1 MMRILAEHWMTKIK
15 LLKKMGAGVKRV
27 KPKARQKGDKY
38 RPVVMILKTKRGL
51 PTKIMV
57 SGQEYAL
64 IHKDHYKG

>member
-1 MMRILAEHWMTKIK
+1 M
-15 LLKKMGAGVKRV
+15 
-27 KPKARQKGDKY
+27 KPRKKGDKY
-38 RPVVMILKTKRGL
+38 RPVVTVLKVKRGL